1 MSKNQKK
8 TSGLA
13 NSYSLSTR
21 RWPGSA
27 RLPSDYSPPTQPVW
41 GVKERSLSQFQS
53 DYQLTVRPKV
63 DLSRYQI
70 SMLLEIKCFEVV
82 EFGIDFVSWLTIEY
96 LFSRLLGS
104 KKVWEVREKSERRV
118 LTLSNMILLATQ
130 NSWMNL
136 GDRESLHKD
145 LLAYLEN
152 STLLPSQ
159 REVNS
164 RKEYWQPEKFL
175 EVRSVRLDVFLERE
189 TRSIRYS
196 SYCKGYGESSS
207 MGRRQKTKPSFE
219 LDGEEIEKP
228 EVVILSELQDL
239 LFLNLLEIKR
249 KLKAGKA

>member
-1 MSKNQKK
+1 MSKNQKE

-13 NSYSLSTR
+13 QKYSRSTR

-63 DLSRYQI
+63 DLSRYQM

-104 KKVWEVREKSERRV
+104 RKVWDIREKSERRV
-118 LTLSNMILLATQ
+118 LTLSNMILLSTQ

-136 GDRESLHKD
+136 GEREDLNKD
-145 LLAYLEN
+145 LLAYLKD
-152 STLLPSQ
+152 STLLPSE

-164 RKEYWQPEKFL
+164 RIAYWQPEKFL

-189 TRSIRYS
+189 MKSIRYS

-249 KLKAGKA
+249 KLRSGKA